1 MRGFRVQRW
10 NRVSALFTG
19 GFGLFAIALIFVP
32 VALSQGATYKMTTL
46 LTLVLLAAMWN
57 ALAGY
62 GGLVSVGQQG
72 FIGLGAYATVWLCN
86 HNMSPYHAMIVA
98 TLFCAAISVPVSLLV
113 LRFRGAQFAI
123 GMWVLAE
130 VAAILVSFDSS
141 LGAGTGTSLIELN
154 YYSAQARQSYTYW
167 LALGMTA
174 FFLAVLFVL
183 LRSRLGASLQA
194 IRDDEEAAASVG
206 VRVVAGKRIL
216 FVLAAAGCGG
226 AGALIL
232 ANTLFI
238 EPDSIFGVN
247 WTAYMVFMVLVG
259 GLGTFEGPIIGAIVL
274 FVIQNH
280 YSSGGAGYLIG
291 LGLASML
298 FALLLPRGLWGTVRD
313 RFNLQLLPVGRLL
326 RRATPVEEASTT

>member
-1 MRGFRVQRW
+1 
-10 NRVSALFTG
+10 
-19 GFGLFAIALIFVP
+19 
-32 VALSQGATYKMTTL
+32 
-46 LTLVLLAAMWN
+46 
-57 ALAGY
+57 
-62 GGLVSVGQQG
+62 
-72 FIGLGAYATVWLCN
+72 
-86 HNMSPYHAMIVA
+86 
-98 TLFCAAISVPVSLLV
+98 
-113 LRFRGAQFAI
+113 
-123 GMWVLAE
+123 VLAE
-130 VAAILVSFDSS
+130 VAAIIVSFDSS

-154 YYSAQARQSYTYW
+154 YYSPEARQTYTYW

-206 VRVVAGKRIL
+206 VRVTGGKRIL

-238 EPDSIFGVN
+238 EPTSIFGVN

-274 FVIQNH
+274 FAVQNH
-280 YSSGGAGYLIG
+280 YSGGGADYLIG

-298 FALLLPRGLWGTVRD
+298 FALFLPRGLWGTVRD
-313 RFNLQLLPVGRLL
+313 KFDLQLLPVGRVL
-326 RRATPVEEASTT
+326 RRSAPPAAPAGEPS